1 MERRMMALKTRE
13 KRGGNHLGHGSHGQ
27 MFRFYSDKNWK
38 SLEDS
43 EPHRDTVRVTQYS
56 HILKRSH

>member
-43 EPHRDTVRVTQYS
+43 EPQSDPVLS
-56 HILKRSH
+56 HFKKITLTAV